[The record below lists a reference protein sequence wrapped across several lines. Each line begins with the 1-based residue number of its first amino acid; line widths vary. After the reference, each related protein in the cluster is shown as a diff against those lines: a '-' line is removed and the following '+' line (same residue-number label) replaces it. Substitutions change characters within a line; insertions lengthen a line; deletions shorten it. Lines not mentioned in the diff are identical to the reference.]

1 MQAEITRKD
10 EQKYL
15 RFKILE
21 NPIFAEEL
29 SVAEIITNIENGS
42 LHTKKS
48 NQSLDFSCEV
58 LFFFFRKS

>member
-29 SVAEIITNIENGS
+29 PVAEIIANIENGS
-42 LHTKKS
+42 LSQLFREGS
-48 NQSLDFSCEV
+48 NS
-58 LFFFFRKS
+58 R

>member
-15 RFKILE
+15 RFKISE

-29 SVAEIITNIENGS
+29 TFAQIIANIENGRLS
-42 LHTKKS
+42 LEVSEDDGTKIIDDS
-48 NQSLDFSCEV
+48 SI
-58 LFFFFRKS
+58 